1 MYLHNDVNLFSK
13 VIQDAS
19 KALNIWD
26 AAIEKD
32 YYVTLILK
40 ELAAASDKNLH
51 F

>member
-1 MYLHNDVNLFSK
+1 MYLHNNKELFNDI
-13 VIQDAS
+13 VALTAERVDQAQD
-19 KALNIWD
+19 I
-26 AAIEKD
+26 IEKD